1 MQPVAF
7 LIDVPTAKKLTD
19 EYIQEFCQRRAA
31 EAMELGPTYA
41 QLWQSIEKLILAGGK
56 RFRPYMLLA
65 TYQAYRPTEPL
76 GSVLPAAVAQEL
88 IHSAMLVHDDII
100 DRDTIRYGVQ
110 NIAGQYNESYKAY
123 VHDETERSHMS
134 LSAALLAGDALIADA
149 HKVLRKTESPTHL
162 IDHAEDILNSVIFE
176 VIGGELL
183 DTEVAFLPKGS
194 ISAHTIARYKTAS
207 YSFVGPI
214 TTGAVLAEAPE
225 NDITILREFSIMLG
239 IGYQLRDDILGT
251 FGDEAVTGKS
261 TTTDI
266 KEGKRTYLVEQFDRL
281 ASKEQSLVFSR
292 IFRRYD
298 ATNEEIQKVKQLL
311 IDSGALEKVEQ
322 KIKELRQLSLEK
334 IDQLSLSDETKKVYE
349 GLVEY
354 CLSRDK

>member
-19 EYIQEFCQRRAA
+19 EYIQDFCQRRAS

-65 TYQAYRPTEPL
+65 TYQAYQPTQPL
-76 GSVLPAAVAQEL
+76 ASVLPAAVAQEL

-110 NIAGQYNESYKAY
+110 NIAGQYTENYKAF
-123 VHDETERSHMS
+123 VHDETERAHMS

-149 HKVLRKTESPTHL
+149 HKVLRKTELPTHL
-162 IDHAEDILNSVIFE
+162 IDHAQDILNSVIFE

-225 NDITILREFSIMLG
+225 TDITILREFSIMLG
-239 IGYQLRDDILGT
+239 VGYQLRDDILGT

-261 TTTDI
+261 ITTDI
-266 KEGKRTYLVEQFDRL
+266 KEGKRTYLIEQFDIL
-281 ASKEQSLVFSR
+281 ATTEQAQKFNK

-298 ATNEEIQKVKQLL
+298 ATNDEIQIAKQLL
-311 IDSGALEKVEQ
+311 IDTGALHKVEQ
-322 KIKELRQLSLEK
+322 KINELHQQSLDK
-334 IDQLSLSDETKKVYE
+334 IEQLSLSDETKKIYK

>member
-19 EYIQEFCQRRAA
+19 EYIQEFCQRRAS

-65 TYQAYRPTEPL
+65 TYQAYQPTKPL

-123 VHDETERSHMS
+123 VHDDMERAHMS

-149 HKVLRKTESPTHL
+149 HKVLRKTELPTHL
-162 IDHAEDILNSVIFE
+162 VDQAEDILNKVIFE

-194 ISAHTIARYKTAS
+194 ISADTIARYKTAS

-225 NDITILREFSIMLG
+225 ADITILREFSLILG
-239 IGYQLRDDILGT
+239 IGYQLRDDLLGT
-251 FGDEAVTGKS
+251 FGDEALTGKS

-266 KEGKRTYLVEQFDRL
+266 KEGKRTYLIEQFDAL
-281 ASKEQSLVFSR
+281 ATPEQANTFNQ

-298 ATNEEIQKVKQLL
+298 ASEDEINTAKQLL
-311 IDSGALEKVEQ
+311 AESGAKAKVEE
-322 KIKELRQLSLEK
+322 KIKVLHEQVLTKIAQLSLT
-334 IDQLSLSDETKKVYE
+334 DQTKNIYE
-349 GLVEY
+349 GLAEY
-354 CLSRDK
+354 CLNREK